1 MKCPFC
7 GYHSSKVIE
16 TRENDD
22 AVIRRRREC
31 DRCKKRF
38 TTYERVEQI
47 TINVLKR
54 DGRIEEFDPEK
65 IRRGVLK
72 AVKKRPITESQIQ
85 EMIDDIVH
93 ELLNKDTQVVKS
105 IEIGEMVLSR
115 LTEIDKLGALLFA
128 AVYKEF
134 SSLEDV
140 EKELKRLTPR
150 RKKENT

>member
-38 TTYERVEQI
+38 TTYERIEQI

-65 IRRGVLK
+65 IKRGVLK
-72 AVKKRPITESQIQ
+72 AVKKRPITESQIE
-85 EMIDDIVH
+85 EMINDIVH
-93 ELLNKDTQVVKS
+93 ELLNKDSQLVKS

-140 EKELKRLTPR
+140 EKELKRLTSK
-150 RKKENT
+150 RKKEDK